1 MVQAQESDTESELT
15 ATDDV
20 QDDDWDDPDYIPDHD
35 SDEDACPPS
44 VASEG
49 LDELPRYPGL
59 AAGAGAAPAAGGARI
74 VSHDGDAPQ
83 IGSESAGPQSSPYPV
98 AMTANSPGRRKW
110 NRRNFCP
117 YCERPH
123 AKLTRHLQRA
133 HATEFDVAMALMK
146 PVRSLQRRRALC
158 ALAKLGNYR
167 HNIAV
172 RSGEKRGEL
181 VACNRARTLK
191 SGDDYLAC
199 NVCKGFFLRATLWR
213 HKRVCNP
220 TGGGRVQAAAR
231 AAMPSNSATSSK
243 LRKVLDCMCIDSVSL
258 LCKTDDTILLF
269 GEYLCAKLGTENK
282 DVQNIRNRIRELG
295 RLLEVLRTKD
305 PEAKLKDF
313 IEPRRFSELTTA
325 VREMCGF
332 SSESH
337 KYATPSLALKIGQS
351 MKVCAEQILAQQ
363 IESGNETSPTRQFI
377 ELYNLQWTKQVSRHA
392 LVTLQEAKW
401 NKVETMPVAAD
412 IQLVH
417 RYLDNETE
425 LKVAE
430 LTNDPTPATHKAVAE
445 LVLARLIMFNRRRQ
459 GEASAMTI
467 DAYQKATSS
476 DGTNHPEVTS
486 SLSSFEQHLAGSLL
500 RVVIRGK
507 KGRGVPMLL
516 TQEMR
521 RTVDILLEHREA
533 AGVGASQYVFVNS
546 MASDDRPL
554 RGADCLRKFARLSGL
569 KNPESLTS
577 TKLRKHIATL
587 SQVLNLKDNE
597 LDLLAGFLGHDVRV
611 HRSVYRMPEA
621 TTQLALVSKLLMA
634 SEQGM
639 GAWRGKSL
647 GEIQFEDI
655 PDVEEIPDADEDAQA
670 EETAPRASCSQ
681 AGNVTEA
688 QDSIGGDAEE
698 AEEVSEPRMN
708 APQAEAAR
716 PMKRKKWTPEEDR
729 AIHKHFAHFIS
740 RFQVPGKV
748 DCVRAIAAES
758 ALSARSWT
766 DVKNCVYN
774 RIQKRKKHGH

>member
-1 MVQAQESDTESELT
+1 
-15 ATDDV
+15 
-20 QDDDWDDPDYIPDHD
+20 
-35 SDEDACPPS
+35 
-44 VASEG
+44 
-49 LDELPRYPGL
+49 
-59 AAGAGAAPAAGGARI
+59 
-74 VSHDGDAPQ
+74 
-83 IGSESAGPQSSPYPV
+83 
-98 AMTANSPGRRKW
+98 
-110 NRRNFCP
+110 
-117 YCERPH
+117 
-123 AKLTRHLQRA
+123 
-133 HATEFDVAMALMK
+133 MALMK

-305 PEAKLKDF
+305 PAAKLKDF

-554 RGADCLRKFARLSGL
+554 RGNGSMERQESRLSRQALAYVAGYVAAKCATVDSTL
-569 KNPESLTS
+569 GKITS
-577 TKLRKHIATL
+577 
-587 SQVLNLKDNE
+587 D
-597 LDLLAGFLGHDVRV
+597 
-611 HRSVYRMPEA
+611 
-621 TTQLALVSKLLMA
+621 A
-634 SEQGM
+634 SEVPRDERY
-639 GAWRGKSL
+639 AWIDTISRGGLTVPSAWWL
-647 GEIQFEDI
+647 EQ
-655 PDVEEIPDADEDAQA
+655 VEQL
-670 EETAPRASCSQ
+670 EELFT
-681 AGNVTEA
+681 TKH
-688 QDSIGGDAEE
+688 GGDIDRGPG
-698 AEEVSEPRMN
+698 VVR
-708 APQAEAAR
+708 QLAEAAA
-716 PMKRKKWTPEEDR
+716 RKFPQLHPRVLRRYAMTR
-729 AIHKHFAHFIS
+729 T
-740 RFQVPGKV
+740 Q
-748 DCVRAIAAES
+748 
-758 ALSARSWT
+758 L
-766 DVKNCVYN
+766 
-774 RIQKRKKHGH
+774 